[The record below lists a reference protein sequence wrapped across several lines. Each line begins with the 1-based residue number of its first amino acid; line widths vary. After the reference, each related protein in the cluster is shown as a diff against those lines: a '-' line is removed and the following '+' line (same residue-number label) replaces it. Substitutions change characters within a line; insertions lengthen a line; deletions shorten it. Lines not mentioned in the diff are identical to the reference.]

1 MILSAERAILDDPT
15 LPLTYLVSRTADFEL
30 LLPALLRMA
39 NEVEEN
45 KVHGCKLLD
54 LVSQHA
60 CSGVPI
66 VRSCM
71 QRILARCFMVF
82 YAQVS
87 AWAVYGM
94 LSDPHAEFCVRAAP
108 SKNAE
113 RNGSASEA
121 PASNS
126 NRKAGSGDVPFM
138 AGYSDEQNYILHPEM
153 KPSVLSAAVAE
164 KVLFCGVAMHVV
176 TQPKAHA
183 DDRPEPHVMANF
195 NDKIKVQA
203 GALEFHRAS
212 FEGLVDEIHAYLS
225 RRLWSLVME
234 RARLPRH
241 LRAIKDYFLLAR
253 GDLFQAFIDNTRG
266 LLALPPSET
275 LDHDVNEPFRRAALL
290 SYADDDE
297 FFARTRLAVEHS
309 DSAGDARRPGAQG
322 GGEEEEGLDRLRM
335 HYDMEWPLGTL
346 LFTPDVMKKYN
357 ELFSFLL
364 RVKRAKTEL
373 QQAWLQTQSGRN
385 GRALSSSLK
394 KGSASTKHMVS
405 MWALRAE
412 MAFLVNNLLY
422 YLQCDVL
429 DTQFQVLKEVM
440 DASDSFET
448 IRVAHAKFVDR
459 ILLDCLT
466 YNKLTWTTV
475 NTLLRIALKF
485 ARRMCQFEEVERGE
499 IQEVRNG
506 KVMRLA
512 DTASPVA
519 RAYVGFPVTISGEST
534 VVTDYTAER
543 WVTIYKPL
551 TAAVAGDLDSSPED
565 LIGVKYS
572 VSAPAVTPDELADTR
587 HRFQRNASLLF
598 SVLKTSQTHTTPVLS
613 QLLLRMDYNQYFERT
628 SQQRALSVR
637 KDI

>member
-15 LPLTYLVSRTADFEL
+15 LPLTYLVSRAADFEL

-60 CSGVPI
+60 CNGVPI
-66 VRSCM
+66 VRSCI

-87 AWAVYGM
+87 AWAVHGM
-94 LSDPHAEFCVRAAP
+94 LSDPHDEFCVRPAPAKNVQRKAA
-108 SKNAE
+108 
-113 RNGSASEA
+113 ASEV
-121 PASNS
+121 PA
-126 NRKAGSGDVPFM
+126 RKKAAGADTPVMS
-138 AGYSDEQNYILHPEM
+138 GYSDEQHYLLFPEM

-176 TQPKAHA
+176 MQPRVHA
-183 DDRPEPHVMANF
+183 DERPEPHVMSEF
-195 NDKIKVQA
+195 NDKIKDLA

-212 FEGLVDEIHAYLS
+212 FEGVVDEIHTYLS

-234 RARLPRH
+234 RARLPKH

-297 FFARTRLAVEHS
+297 FFSRTRLAVEHS
-309 DSAGDARRPGAQG
+309 DNTSEARRPGTQS
-322 GGEEEEGLDRLRM
+322 GEEEEGLDRLRM
-335 HYDMEWPLGTL
+335 HYEMEWPLGAL
-346 LFTPDVMKKYN
+346 LFTADVMKKYN

-373 QQAWLQTQSGRN
+373 QQAWLETQSGRN
-385 GRALSSSLK
+385 GRALSSTAK
-394 KGSASTKHMVS
+394 KGSPSTRHMVS

-429 DTQFQVLKEVM
+429 DTQFQVLKEAM

-448 IRVAHAKFVDR
+448 IRVAHAKFVDH

-485 ARRMCQFEEVERGE
+485 ARRMCQFEEVEHGE
-499 IQEVRNG
+499 IQDVRSS
-506 KVMRLA
+506 KVLQLA
-512 DTASPVA
+512 ESATPVA
-519 RAYVGFPVTISGEST
+519 RSYVGFPITVKGEST
-534 VVTDYTAER
+534 VVTDYSADR
-543 WVTIYKPL
+543 WVTVYKPL
-551 TAAVAGDLDSSPED
+551 TASVSGDLDSSPED
-565 LIGVKYS
+565 LVGVKYS
-572 VSAPAVTPDELADTR
+572 VLAPAVTPEELAETR

-613 QLLLRMDYNQYFERT
+613 QLLLRMDYNQFFERT

-637 KDI
+637 KEI